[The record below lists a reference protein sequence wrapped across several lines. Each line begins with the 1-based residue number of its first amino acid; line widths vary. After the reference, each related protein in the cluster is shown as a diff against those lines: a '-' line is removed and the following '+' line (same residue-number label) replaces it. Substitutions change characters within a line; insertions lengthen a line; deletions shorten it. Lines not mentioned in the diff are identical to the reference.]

1 MISAISV
8 TNRPNLPGGAARFY
22 KSLAGVL
29 VLLVSLL
36 SLETVPAQ
44 SSQSNGGPGKG
55 AGPRLGNIS
64 QVEITITNRADL
76 ERLVQAEYDVDSVR
90 GSRVILY
97 VDDDELASLS
107 GEGWLTK
114 MLKPPATLPGS
125 RSPQALGDYNSYAV
139 MTAMLDA
146 YATNFPSLCRKVSL
160 GKSVQNRELW
170 AVKITTN
177 PDVAADKPKFKY
189 ISTMHGNEPLGTEMC
204 LYLIDRLLTGYAGN
218 DTRIVNL
225 VSNVEI
231 WFVPLMNPDGREG
244 NPPQRYNANGYE
256 LNRSFPEGS
265 GINFGNLLY
274 GPAMNTNGLQ
284 PEVRQVMAWTAAQSF
299 SLGANFHS
307 GALVVNY
314 PYDNDG
320 LGSVFSPSPD
330 EALLQAMSRSYSSN
344 NPPMWSSPY
353 FAQGIVN
360 GAAWYAISGGMQDWN
375 YRYAG
380 CFDATIELSDYQ
392 WPNPPASE
400 LPTYWSQNQESM
412 LAYLEWSLRGVRGV
426 IRNAQTGLAV
436 AGAVRVEGYHHLVF
450 SDPDVGDYHRI
461 LLPGVYTVWFYA
473 PGFVPQR
480 IPNVIVGGGH
490 ATRVDVALQPVNPRF
505 AAKINFQPA
514 GAAVPADFR
523 ADSGAVF
530 GDRGGG
536 YFYGWETNLA
546 IGNVI
551 TRGAGRSQ
559 DLRYDTLCQMQADG
573 NHIWEIAVPNGP
585 YSVLL
590 AAGDP
595 SSTNGSY
602 QILAEEIPLLDGAP
616 TSSNRWVE
624 ALGTVV
630 VTDGRLTLKS
640 AASAISNRLAYLEIS
655 AVEPATIEQ
664 WRAMFFGTTSNAFSA
679 ANSAD
684 PDGDSIPNL
693 LEYASGLNP
702 TLPDPGP
709 LISPVVVHTNNADGF
724 GCSFRRNTN
733 ATDLTFHV
741 QATSTLSTQAWFDVA
756 SYTNCCGWTGPGIAW
771 EAAASTG
778 VVTVTALDVQPV
790 LANTNRFMRLWV
802 AQP

>member
-1 MISAISV
+1 MI
-8 TNRPNLPGGAARFY
+8 LM
-22 KSLAGVL
+22 
-29 VLLVSLL
+29 SLL
-36 SLETVPAQ
+36 SLETMRAQ
-44 SSQSNGGPGKG
+44 SPQSSGITGKG
-55 AGPRLGNIS
+55 AGPRLGIIS
-64 QVEITITNRADL
+64 QVEITITNRADV
-76 ERLVQAEYDVDSVR
+76 ERLVQTGYDVDCVQ
-90 GSRVILY
+90 GNRVMVY
-97 VDDDELASLS
+97 VDNDELASLS
-107 GEGWLTK
+107 GEGWQTK
-114 MLKPPATLPGS
+114 MLKLPPTLPGPS
-125 RSPQALGDYNSYAV
+125 SAKALGDYNNHAD

-160 GKSVQNRELW
+160 GKSAQNRDLW
-170 AVKITTN
+170 AMKITTN
-177 PDVAADKPKFKY
+177 PDIAADKPKFKY

-204 LYLIDRLLTGYAGN
+204 LYLIDRLLTGYGSN

-231 WFVPLMNPDGREG
+231 WFVPLMNPDGRESL
-244 NPPQRYNANGYE
+244 PPQRYNANGYD

-265 GINFGNLLY
+265 GNNSGNWLY
-274 GPAMNTNGLQ
+274 GPPMNTNGLQ

-307 GALVVNY
+307 GAQVVNY

-344 NPPMWSSPY
+344 NPPMWGSPF

-380 CFDATIELSDYQ
+380 CFDVTIELSDGQ
-392 WPNPPASE
+392 WPDPPVSQ

-426 IRNAQTGLAV
+426 IRNAQTGQAV
-436 AGAVRVEGYHHLVF
+436 AGAGAVRVEGYHHLVF

-461 LLPGVYTVWFYA
+461 LLPGTYTLWFYA

-480 IPNVIVGGGH
+480 IPNVVVGSGE
-490 ATRVDVALQPVNPRF
+490 ATRVDVVLQPVSPRF

-514 GAAVPADFR
+514 GEVVPAGFR
-523 ADSGAVF
+523 ADSGAMF
-530 GDRGGG
+530 GDRGNG
-536 YFYGWETNLA
+536 YTYGWETNLA
-546 IGNVI
+546 GANVI
-551 TRGAGRSQ
+551 ARGACRSQ
-559 DLRYDTLCQMQADG
+559 DLRYDTLCEMQANG
-573 NHIWEIAVPNGP
+573 THTWEIALPTGP

-595 SSTNGSY
+595 TQTNGSY
-602 QILAEEIPLLDGAP
+602 RLMAENILLLDGAP

-624 ALGTVV
+624 GLGTVV
-630 VTDGRLTLKS
+630 VTDGRLTIS
-640 AASAISNRLAYLEIS
+640 NWTGAISNRLAYLEIS
-655 AVEPATIEQ
+655 AAEPATIEQ
-664 WRAMFFGTTSNAFSA
+664 WRAMFFGTTNNAFSA

-684 PDGDSIPNL
+684 PDGDGIPNL

-702 TLPDPGP
+702 TNPDADR
-709 LISPVVVHTNNADGF
+709 LVSPVMLHTNNADWF
-724 GCSFRRNTN
+724 GCSFRRNIN

-741 QATSTLSTQAWFDVA
+741 QVTSILSTQAWSDVA
-756 SYTNCCGWTGPGIAW
+756 SYANCCGWTGLGIVW
-771 EAAASTG
+771 ETTDLTNA
-778 VVTVTALDVQPV
+778 VNVTVLDVQPV
-790 LANTNRFMRLWV
+790 LASTNRFMRLWV
-802 AQP
+802 TQP